1 MSNLYKY
8 ITSPGLEEV
17 RVIDYNQTIQEKI
30 EKLQKELKTQAAM
43 EGKDSTG
50 FVEGL
55 DPYVVEE
62 LVEEEID
69 YEQQVEEMLEQAKA
83 DAQAIRQDAL
93 DEAEQ
98 IKEAARQSGKIEGY
112 NEGRQQ
118 ATVELEEQKLE
129 LKRQQE
135 AREKEYHKKILE
147 MEPMLVEAILPV
159 FEKVTKVLTK
169 DKKDLILHLV
179 NSVMER
185 AESSKEFVIRVSKQ
199 DGDFL
204 RENKEKI
211 NGATN
216 ENCVVEILEDVTL
229 EPLQCLIETDSGV
242 YDCSLD
248 TQLAELTDAVK
259 ILSCQI

>member
-8 ITSPGLEEV
+8 ISSTGSEEV
-17 RVIDYNQTIQEKI
+17 RVIDYNPTIQEKI
-30 EKLQKELKTQAAM
+30 EKLQKELKARSMM
-43 EGKDSTG
+43 EEKESAG
-50 FVEGL
+50 FVQGL
-55 DPYVVEE
+55 DPFVVEE

-69 YEQQVEEMLEQAKA
+69 YEQQVEEMLEQART
-83 DAQAIRQDAL
+83 DAQAIRQEAL
-93 DEAEQ
+93 DAAEQ
-98 IKEAARQSGKIEGY
+98 MREAARQSGKIEGY

-118 ATVELEEQKLE
+118 AAVELEEEKLK
-129 LKRQQE
+129 LKNQQE
-135 AREKEYHKKILE
+135 NMEREYQQKIHE
-147 MEPMLVEAILPV
+147 IEPMLIEAILPV

-169 DKKDLILHLV
+169 DKKNLILHLV

-185 AESSKEFVIRVSKQ
+185 AESSKEFLIRVSKQ

-204 RENKEKI
+204 REHKEEI

-216 ENCVVEILEDVTL
+216 ENCVVEILEDATL

-248 TQLAELTDAVK
+248 TQLTELIEAVK

>member
-8 ITSPGLEEV
+8 ISSAGVEEV
-17 RVIDYNQTIQEKI
+17 RVIDYNQVIQDKI
-30 EKLQKELKTQAAM
+30 EELQKELKKHPVSE
-43 EGKDSTG
+43 EGGSG

-62 LVEEEID
+62 LVEEEVD
-69 YEQQVEEMLEQAKA
+69 YEQQAEEMLEQARK
-83 DAQAIRQDAL
+83 DAEAIRQEAVDA
-93 DEAEQ
+93 AEQ
-98 IKEAARQSGKIEGY
+98 IKEAARQSGRIDGY
-112 NEGRQQ
+112 NAGKQEAAVEQ
-118 ATVELEEQKLE
+118 AEKELEFK
-129 LKRQQE
+129 KRQEMMEQE
-135 AREKEYHKKILE
+135 YQQKILE
-147 MEPMLVEAILPV
+147 LEPMLVEAILPV

-185 AESSKEFVIRVSKQ
+185 AESSKEFVIRISKQ

-204 RENKEKI
+204 REHKEEI

-248 TQLAELTDAVK
+248 TQLEELIEAIR
-259 ILSCQI
+259 ILSCQV